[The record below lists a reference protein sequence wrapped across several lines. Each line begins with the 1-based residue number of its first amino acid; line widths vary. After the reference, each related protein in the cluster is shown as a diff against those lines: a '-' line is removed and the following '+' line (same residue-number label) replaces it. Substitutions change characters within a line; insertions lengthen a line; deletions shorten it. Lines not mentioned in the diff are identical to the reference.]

1 MKIKHLLPSLISV
14 RACLHSAKRKTSL
27 FCPRLIAASL
37 YLVAPLS
44 YAQTIETAVVDTLSS
59 VEEEMLSD
67 DSNFTFTESQLG
79 ENDDITS
86 DVIHINSTTNVYTSQ
101 ISWAWTGIWFKYRA
115 LDNAYNDVYMNGVQV
130 NNPENG
136 RFTYSTIGGMN
147 DAVRNKDDVGPFDPN
162 NFSFSAIG
170 GSSNYNLRASQMAA
184 DHKVTLSG
192 TNRNYTLR
200 GMYSFG
206 TGLSNDG
213 WAFFGTVG
221 YRWSNMQT
229 ANVKGTF
236 YNSFSYFM
244 SVQKVINEKHSLNL
258 ATWGSPTERATAGA
272 STDEAYWLANDY
284 QYNPY
289 WGYQGG
295 KKRASRIVTTF
306 EPSVLATWDFKIN
319 EDMKLT
325 TSAFLKIAKYR
336 STKLNYSGT
345 NPHPDYWKRFPSYNY
360 DIWGREGDYNY
371 DADAFWTSHENW
383 QDEHYRQINFDELYF
398 ANTQLNK
405 IGADAIYWIE
415 ARHNNHLMSNLSS
428 TYDWN
433 INKDMKF
440 SAGIQLLSNRGSH
453 YRTIDDLLGGEFFHN
468 TNTYLVGDYQQ
479 TSTEAMY
486 DVNHGYQKII
496 EGDRYGYDYDL
507 WNQDIKLWTN
517 FSLQRKIT
525 HNYITAKLGGRRMW
539 REGFMRNGLFQDNSY
554 GKSGKAHF
562 LDGGVKLGSVINL
575 GKGHGVN
582 VGLAYEQK
590 APGASV
596 AFMCPEMNNDYVL
609 ALKNEKVFSSELG
622 YAYFGRW
629 FRLNLTGYYYRVND
643 ANEWQQ
649 FYNDDSNS
657 FSYNSLTGVKRE
669 YYGVELGVK
678 IKLTSSLTLTA
689 LGTYSEAKY
698 VDDTKVNWMS
708 STTGVINQEICHN
721 KGMRQSGT
729 PLAAASIGLNYRI
742 ERWYLGL
749 TGNYYDRIY
758 LSYSPNMRYEK
769 NLQNSGRYHAGEY
782 DVPSQAKGNGG
793 FMLDASIG
801 RQFIVFRNPLSVNL
815 QLCNLTNRRNISTG
829 GYEQSRSNYSIT
841 ETEGSGTEVTTKPRT
856 YNFEKNP
863 KKFYAQGFN
872 FMLNLNY
879 RF

>member
-1 MKIKHLLPSLISV
+1 MKIKHLLLALSFV
-14 RACLHSAKRKTSL
+14 T
-27 FCPRLIAASL
+27 
-37 YLVAPLS
+37 APLGH
-44 YAQTIETAVVDTLSS
+44 AQTLESASVDTLST
-59 VEEEMLSD
+59 VEEELQTD

-79 ENDDITS
+79 ENDDITPE
-86 DVIHINSTTNVYTSQ
+86 VIRISSNSNVYASQ
-101 ISWAWTGIWFKYRA
+101 IGWTWSGIWFKYRA

-136 RFTYSTIGGMN
+136 RFSYSTIGGMN
-147 DAVRNKDDVGPFDPN
+147 DAVRNKDDVSPFEDN
-162 NFSFSAIG
+162 NFSFSAMG
-170 GSSNYNLRASQMAA
+170 GSTNYNLRASQMPAG
-184 DHKVTLSG
+184 HKVTLSG

-200 GMYSFG
+200 AMYSYG
-206 TGLSNDG
+206 SGLSKDG

-221 YRWSNMQT
+221 YRWANMRT
-229 ANVKGTF
+229 AAIKGTF
-236 YNSFSYFM
+236 YNSLAYFLAA
-244 SVQKVINEKHSLNL
+244 QKVFNEKHSLSL

-289 WGYQGG
+289 WGYQNGQ
-295 KKRASRIVTTF
+295 KRASRVVNTF
-306 EPSVLATWDFKIN
+306 EPSVLATWDFNIK
-319 EDMKLT
+319 EDQKLT
-325 TSAFLKIAKYR
+325 TSFFIKNAKYK

-360 DIWGREGDYNY
+360 DVWGREGDYNY
-371 DADAFWTSHENW
+371 DNPAFWAAYDNW
-383 QDEHYRQINFDELYF
+383 QSEPYRQINFDELYF

-415 ARHNNHLMSNLSS
+415 ARHNNHLMTNLSS

-433 INKDMKF
+433 LKWGSRL

-453 YRTIDDLLGGEFFHN
+453 YRTVEDLLGGQYFHN
-468 TNTYLVGDYQQ
+468 TNTYLVGDYQE

-507 WNQDIKLWTN
+507 WNQDLRLWASFN
-517 FSLQRKIT
+517 LEKGIT
-525 HNYITAKLGGRRMW
+525 HSFVAAKMGGRRMW

-554 GKSGKAHF
+554 GKSGKARF
-562 LDGGVKLGSVINL
+562 LDGGFKAGTTINL
-575 GKGHGVN
+575 GKGHAITA
-582 VGLAYEQK
+582 GLGYELR
-590 APGASV
+590 APGAAV
-596 AFMCPEMNNDYVL
+596 AFMCPEMNNDYVQDL
-609 ALKNEKVFSSELG
+609 TNEKVFSSDLG
-622 YAYFGRW
+622 YAINNKW
-629 FRLNLTGYYYRVND
+629 FRLNVNGYYYRISD

-657 FSYNSLTGVKRE
+657 FSYNSLTGVEKA
-669 YYGVELGVK
+669 YMGVELGLRIK
-678 IKLTSSLTLTA
+678 INSSLDVLA

-698 VDDTKVNWMS
+698 TDNTDVYWMS
-708 STTGVINQEICHN
+708 STTGKINEEICHN

-729 PLAAASIGLNYRI
+729 PLAAASLGVNYRI
-742 ERWYLGL
+742 NRWYLNL

-758 LSYSPNMRYEK
+758 LSYSTNMRYENNLK
-769 NLQNSGRYHAGEY
+769 NAGRFHAGEY
-782 DVPSQAKGNGG
+782 DVPEQAKGNGG

-801 RQFIVFRNPLSVNL
+801 RQFFVWHNPLSVNL
-815 QLCNLTNRRNISTG
+815 QLCNLTNRRNITTG
-829 GYEQSRSNYSIT
+829 GYEQSRSNYSVT
-841 ETEGSGTEVTTKPRT
+841 ETEGSGTEVTTSPRT
-856 YNFEKNP
+856 YNFEKNA